1 MMTPMRQWT
10 IDAFADRP
18 FKGNPACVVEP
29 LAAWPDDAWMQA
41 LAQENNQAETAF
53 LLRTDDPSRY
63 GLRWFTPATEVRLC
77 GHATLA
83 SAHALIAELGVDAP
97 VLHFD
102 TRQSGVLAV
111 ERHGDGYRMDFPVDR
126 CRPIPVPE
134 GLAEALGAEVR
145 AAWAGQFVMAMLASE
160 AAVVGLAPDSGAIE
174 LIDGGG
180 TWGPGHVIA
189 MAPADAGAPYDAVSR
204 CFGPGSGIVEDPA
217 TGSAHCAL
225 APIFEEVLG
234 RTGLRFFQA
243 YPGRGAIM
251 GAETRGNRALLSG
264 RAVTVMESVL
274 RL

>member
-1 MMTPMRQWT
+1 MMAAMRQWT

-18 FKGNPACVVEP
+18 FRGNPACVVEP
-29 LAAWPDDAWMQA
+29 FDAWPDTGWMQA

-53 LLRTDDPSRY
+53 LLRTADRARF
-63 GLRWFTPATEVRLC
+63 GLRWFTPAVEVRLC

-97 VLHFD
+97 AIAFE
-102 TRQSGVLAV
+102 TNQSGTLTVSRDG
-111 ERHGDGYRMDFPVDR
+111 EGYRMDFPIDR
-126 CRPIPVPE
+126 CRPIPVPT

-145 AAWAGQFVMAMLASE
+145 AAWAGQFVMAMLTSE
-160 AAVVGLAPDSGAIE
+160 KAVIDLAPDSGAVK

-189 MAPADAGAPYDAVSR
+189 MAPADAGSAYDAVSR

-225 APIFEEVLG
+225 APIFEERLG
-234 RTGLRFFQA
+234 RTGLQFFQA
-243 YPGRGAIM
+243 YPGRGAMM
-251 GAETRGNRALLSG
+251 GAQTSDDRVLLSG
-264 RAVTVMESVL
+264 RAVTVVDSVL